1 MFAVNT
7 NNKDDLD
14 YLEELLAA
22 NPQYKKHKAEKDY
35 AMWMGNWETVQ
46 RENLYI
52 KIDDDVVG
60 STIRVQRSPAN
71 GPLTRA
77 GRYSSRTRPSRPLC
91 AA

>member
-7 NNKDDLD
+7 NNEGDLA

-35 AMWMGNWETVQ
+35 AMWMGNWEMVQ

-52 KIDDDVVG
+52 KIDDDVV
-60 STIRVQRSPAN
+60 RARS
-71 GPLTRA
+71 RF
-77 GRYSSRTRPSRPLC
+77 RR
-91 AA
+91 

>member
-1 MFAVNT
+1 MDNGGFLDEVMFAVNT
-7 NNKDDLD
+7 KNKQDLA

-52 KIDDDVVG
+52 KIDDDVVRPTLSG
-60 STIRVQRSPAN
+60 TVTLP
-71 GPLTRA
+71 
-77 GRYSSRTRPSRPLC
+77 RTTAR
-91 AA
+91 